1 MMNAFVL
8 IIPVVLPIIAGI
20 LMLVRK
26 EKFAERG
33 ARERFVAAAVIVNA
47 VIVLALSFFMQGTE
61 LCLPPLV
68 PGQPLLFRLDAM
80 GGMFASLVS
89 VLWILC
95 IFYAFEY
102 MTHEGGE
109 NRFFAF
115 YTMAFGVMMGISFAG
130 NLVTLYLF
138 YEFLTLIT
146 LPLVIHSEDIAATT
160 AARIYLIF
168 SISGATVAM
177 MGIAIIALVGG
188 TTAFVPG
195 GVMSGVAA
203 GASALQIAYVLCFF
217 GFGVKSAIMPFHAW
231 LPCASVA
238 PTPVSAL
245 LHAVAVVKA
254 GVFAVARVTYF
265 SIGPEVLNGTTAQAI
280 VLSATLVTILYGSA
294 MALMQKHLKRRL
306 AYSTVSQLSYILFGL
321 ALMTPG
327 GYLGGM
333 MHLVGHAIVK
343 ITLFLC
349 AGAILYKA
357 HKEYVWELRGIGRR
371 MPVTMGVFTI
381 ASLALVGIPPLPG
394 FFSKWFLTA
403 AASGSGSNMLAFS
416 GTAVLG
422 VSALLTAIYLFGVCV
437 NAFSPGG
444 ESDAGTDGGGLSDPG
459 RYMTVPLV
467 ILAIAIVV
475 FGVLVEPIMQIT
487 TL

>member
-1 MMNAFVL
+1 MSVL
-8 IIPVVLPIIAGI
+8 ILIPIVLPIIAG
-20 LMLVRK
+20 LYMLKRDFK
-26 EKFAERG
+26 ERG
-33 ARERFVAAAVIVNA
+33 ARERYVAATVIVNA
-47 VIVLALSFFMQGTE
+47 VFVLMISFTLQGAQLVLA
-61 LCLPPLV
+61 PLV
-68 PGQPLLFRLDAM
+68 EGHAVMFAVDGM
-80 GGMFASLVS
+80 GGMFASLVA

-115 YTMAFGVMMGISFAG
+115 YTMAFGIMMGISFAG
-130 NLVTLYLF
+130 NLITLYLF

-146 LPLVIHSEDIAATT
+146 VPLVIHNESKASTT

-177 MGIAIIALVGG
+177 MGIAIIAFTGG
-188 TTAFVPG
+188 STAFVPG
-195 GVMSGVAA
+195 GVMASVTA
-203 GASALQIAYVLCFF
+203 GASALQIAYVCCFF

-231 LPCASVA
+231 LPQASVA

-265 SIGPEVLNGTTAQAI
+265 SIGADTLRGTTAQGI
-280 VLSATLVTILYGSA
+280 VLAASLITILYGSA

-321 ALMTPG
+321 ALMSPE

-349 AGAILYKA
+349 AGAIIYKT
-357 HKEYVWELRGIGRR
+357 HREYVWELRGIGKK
-371 MPVTMGVFTI
+371 MPVTMVVFTI

-394 FFSKWFLTA
+394 FFSKWFLTVA
-403 AASGSGSNMLAFS
+403 AFGSGSSALGFAGTVVLAI
-416 GTAVLG
+416 
-422 VSALLTAIYLFGVCV
+422 SALLTAIYLFSICV
-437 NAFSPGG
+437 NAFIPGQG
-444 ESDAGTDGGGLSDPG
+444 FDASVNKDVKDPN
-459 RYMTVPLV
+459 RYMTVPLT
-467 ILAIAIVV
+467 ILAVAIVV
-475 FGVLVEPIMQIT
+475 FGVLVEPITQLMA
-487 TL
+487 L

>member
-1 MMNAFVL
+1 MNVL
-8 IIPVVLPIIAGI
+8 LIVPVILPIIAG
-20 LMLVRK
+20 LYMLRK
-26 EKFAERG
+26 GFTDRK
-33 ARERFVAAAVIVNA
+33 ARERYVAVNVIGNA
-47 VIVLALSFFMQGTE
+47 VIVLLLSFFMSGSE
-61 LCLPPLV
+61 LT
-68 PGQPLLFRLDAM
+68 LFRLVPENPVMFKVDAM
-80 GGMFASLVS
+80 GGMFASLVAL
-89 VLWILC
+89 LWILC

-115 YTMAFGVMMGISFAG
+115 YMMAFGIMMGISFAG
-130 NLVTLYLF
+130 NLITLYLF

-146 LPLVIHSEDIAATT
+146 VPLVIHSENKASTT
-160 AARIYLIF
+160 AARVYLIF

-177 MGIAIIALVGG
+177 MGIAIIAVTGG
-188 TTAFVPG
+188 STAFVAG
-195 GVMSGVAA
+195 GVIGSAMQ
-203 GASALQIAYVLCFF
+203 GATALQIAYVCCFF

-231 LPCASVA
+231 LPTASVA

-265 SIGPEVLNGTTAQAI
+265 SIGVDALRGTTAQAI
-280 VLSATLVTILYGSA
+280 VLTASLITILYGSA

-321 ALMTPG
+321 AIMSPE

-349 AGAILYKA
+349 AGAILYKT
-357 HKEYVWELRGIGRR
+357 HREYVWELKGIGQN
-371 MPVTMGVFTI
+371 MKVTMIVFTV

-403 AASGSGSNMLAFS
+403 AAFGSGNTTLAVA
-416 GTAVLG
+416 GTVVLA
-422 VSALLTAIYLFGVCV
+422 VSALLTAIYLFSICV
-437 NAFSPGG
+437 NAFIPGEG
-444 ESDAGTDGGGLSDPG
+444 FDVKAANEGVSDPN
-459 RYMTVPLV
+459 RYMTVPLIV
-467 ILAIAIVV
+467 LAVAIVA
-475 FGVLVEPIMQIT
+475 FGVLVGPITRLMA
-487 TL
+487 L